1 MYLMSRH
8 HDEKTLVLVF
18 SFKIYD
24 LSLVSVAAKVVLF
37 LFPLLLAFFLPSLQY
52 SFLMAKLLN
61 LDFITS
67 TTYSFLESAAGGNL
81 TFLPLQ
87 YCQ

>member
-24 LSLVSVAAKVVLF
+24 LSLVVLVM
-37 LFPLLLAFFLPSLQY
+37 LPLLKDPYFFFLPSLQY

-67 TTYSFLESAAGGNL
+67 TTYSFFEKSATAGGNH
-81 TFLPLQ
+81 TSPFNIVKN
-87 YCQ
+87 

>member
-24 LSLVSVAAKVVLF
+24 LSLVPVML
-37 LFPLLLAFFLPSLQY
+37 PLLKDPYFFFLPSLQY

-67 TTYSFLESAAGGNL
+67 TTYSFFEKSATAGGNH
-81 TFLPLQ
+81 TSPFNIVKN
-87 YCQ
+87 

>member
-24 LSLVSVAAKVVLF
+24 LSLVLVML
-37 LFPLLLAFFLPSLQY
+37 PLLKDPYFFFLPSLQY

-67 TTYSFLESAAGGNL
+67 TTYSFFRERAQAGGNL
-81 TFLPLQ
+81 TSSPSILRQ
-87 YCQ
+87 